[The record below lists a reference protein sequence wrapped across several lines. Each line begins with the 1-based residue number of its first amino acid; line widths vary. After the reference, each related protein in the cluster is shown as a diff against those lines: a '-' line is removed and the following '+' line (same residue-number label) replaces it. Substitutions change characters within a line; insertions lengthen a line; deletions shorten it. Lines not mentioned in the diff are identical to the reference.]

1 MSTLR
6 TALLLSLVVAVG
18 LGSVACK
25 KKVDPAAEKNITQ
38 QTDDAADQ
46 AAAAAKAEADR
57 LASEAA
63 AKAEAERLAAANA
76 AKAETERLARESRG
90 NAVNSLSAV
99 YFDFDKFELRED
111 TRGSLAHHG
120 DVLRT
125 VGDLRVRL
133 EGHCDENGSV
143 AYNLA
148 LGDKR
153 ANAVKDYLVR
163 LGLDAGRFETI
174 SYGKSRPVDLGHD
187 ESAWSKNRRC
197 EFQAL
202 NP

>member
-1 MSTLR
+1 
-6 TALLLSLVVAVG
+6 V
-18 LGSVACK
+18 
-25 KKVDPAAEKNITQ
+25 TQ
-38 QTDDAADQ
+38 QTDDAA
-46 AAAAAKAEADR
+46 ARAEADR
-57 LASEAA
+57 LAAEAA
-63 AKAEAERLAAANA
+63 AKAEAERLAAAEA
-76 AKAETERLARESRG
+76 AKAEAERLAREART
-90 NAVNSLSAV
+90 NAINSLGAV
-99 YFDFDKFELRED
+99 YFDFDKFELRDD
-111 TRGSLAHHG
+111 TRSNLARHG
-120 DVLRT
+120 QTLRT
-125 VGDLRVRL
+125 LDDLRVRL

-153 ANAVKDYLVR
+153 ANAVKSYLVN

>member
-25 KKVDPAAEKNITQ
+25 KKVDPAAEKTMTE
-38 QTDDAADQ
+38 QTDDAA
-46 AAAAAKAEADR
+46 AAAAAQVEADR
-57 LASEAA
+57 LAAEAS

-76 AKAETERLARESRG
+76 AQAEAERLVRESRG
-90 NAVNSLSAV
+90 TAINSLSAV
-99 YFDFDKFELRED
+99 YFDYDKFELRED

-125 VGDLRVRL
+125 VNDLRVRL

-174 SYGKSRPVDLGHD
+174 SYGKSRPVELGHD
-187 ESAWSKNRRC
+187 ESAWSVNRRC

>member
-18 LGSVACK
+18 MGSVACK
-25 KKVDPAAEKNITQ
+25 KKVEPAAEQQVTQ
-38 QTDDAADQ
+38 QTDD

-57 LASEAA
+57 LAAEAA
-63 AKAEAERLAAANA
+63 AKAEAERLAAAQA
-76 AKAETERLARESRG
+76 AKAEAERLAREGRA
-90 NAVNSLSAV
+90 NAVNSLTAV
-99 YFDFDKFELRED
+99 YFDFDKFELRDD
-111 TRGSLAHHG
+111 TRSSLARHG
-120 DVLRT
+120 ETLRT
-125 VGDLRVRL
+125 LNDLRVRL

-153 ANAVKDYLVR
+153 ANAVKTYLVN

-174 SYGKSRPVDLGHD
+174 SYGKSRPVDLGND

>member
-18 LGSVACK
+18 MGSVACK
-25 KKVDPAAEKNITQ
+25 KKVEPAAEQQVTE
-38 QTDDAADQ
+38 QTDDAAAQ
-46 AAAAAKAEADR
+46 AEADR
-57 LASEAA
+57 LAAEAA
-63 AKAEAERLAAANA
+63 AKAEAERLAAAEA
-76 AKAETERLARESRG
+76 AKAEAERLARESRA
-90 NAVNSLSAV
+90 NAINSLGPV
-99 YFDFDKFELRED
+99 YFDFDKFELRDD
-111 TRGSLAHHG
+111 TRSSLARHG
-120 DVLRT
+120 ETLRT
-125 VGDLRVRL
+125 LDDLRVRL

-153 ANAVKDYLVR
+153 ANAVKSYLVN

-174 SYGKSRPVDLGHD
+174 SYGKSRPVDLGND

>member
-1 MSTLR
+1 MKI
-6 TALLLSLVVAVG
+6 ALLAALVIVAG
-18 LGSVACK
+18 FSSTSCSK
-25 KKVDPAAEKNITQ
+25 KAKPAAEQ
-38 QTDDAADQ
+38 QVVIDDDAAAEAARLEAERL
-46 AAAAAKAEADR
+46 AAA
-57 LASEAA
+57 
-63 AKAEAERLAAANA
+63 AEAERLAAAERA
-76 AKAETERLARESRG
+76 AAEAERLAREARS
-90 NAVNSLSAV
+90 NAINSLTAV

-111 TRGSLAHHG
+111 TRSKLARHG
-120 DVLRT
+120 DVLRNLD
-125 VGDLRVRL
+125 DLRVRL

-153 ANAVKDYLVR
+153 ANAVKDYFVR
-163 LGLDAGRFETI
+163 LGLTAGRFETI
-174 SYGKSRPVDLGHD
+174 SYGKSRPVDPGHD